1 MGQRPQSPDSQDCGA
16 SLSSVVAV
24 MNSVV
29 DRLDA
34 VSTRLSR
41 YGQVPDG
48 LGTQGKAF
56 VEGIWTTARD
66 LANEELVELRKA
78 QDVTNAEHRR
88 SLADAEDLIVHL
100 EDRAMR
106 AEELCAE
113 KEEEID
119 ALRAAL
125 SEKDVRIEKLTTKV
139 ETLEGV
145 VGALTPRTD
154 DKTAG
159 KPCARTTR
167 GVGVSDEGPETGEMF
182 PE

>member
-1 MGQRPQSPDSQDCGA
+1 MGQRLQSPDNLDFGA

-24 MNSVV
+24 MNGVV

-41 YGQVPDG
+41 YGEVPEE
-48 LGTQGKAF
+48 LGTQGRAF

-88 SLADAEDLIVHL
+88 SLADAEDLIVYL
-100 EDRAMR
+100 EGRAMR
-106 AEELCAE
+106 AEELCAD
-113 KEEEID
+113 KDEEIA

-125 SEKDVRIEKLTTKV
+125 SEKDMRIEKLTTKV

-145 VGALTPRTD
+145 VGALTPRMH

-159 KPCARTTR
+159 KSCARTTR
-167 GVGVSDEGPETGEMF
+167 DGGMSDEGPETGALF